1 MSSPA
6 DHLRSAADYID
17 NARTDLDYGD
27 LEMPGDELQ
36 RQVAGL
42 DDVAHDLEDTL
53 REIAILMEVE
63 EVDAE

>member
-6 DHLRSAADYID
+6 DHLRSAVDSIND
-17 NARTDLDYGD
+17 ARIDLDHGD
-27 LEMPGDELQ
+27 LEVPDDELQ

-53 REIAILMEVE
+53 REIAILAEVE
-63 EVDAE
+63 EVDGE